1 MPPSEP
7 TGRAELLHFGEPW
20 EGTMEATCETCRFL
34 DGRLP
39 QCDSEGVIS
48 YACRRHP
55 PVPFLDG
62 EETTTILPFVEP
74 SDWCGEHQPKNQAK
88 PTNASLGLPEIVHRN
103 SLSVRTRK
111 IVLRR
116 LGLPLETQGIDAA
129 AVRSI
134 SYTEWREQSRCG
146 PLVLQELQKVFGV
159 GCPAGEHQP
168 RETEPL
174 DAQ

>member
-1 MPPSEP
+1 
-7 TGRAELLHFGEPW
+7 
-20 EGTMEATCETCRFL
+20 MEATCETCRFFNR
-34 DGRLP
+34 DADRYGMMECHRF
-39 QCDSEGVIS
+39 
-48 YACRRHP
+48 P
-55 PVPFLDG
+55 PVVFGYHPECSGL
-62 EETTTILPFVEP
+62 TLQSHP
-74 SDWCGEHQPKNQAK
+74 SVVPDDWCGEHQPKNQAK